1 MDAPVHHHPG
11 KTRGRPY
18 AKPMTCG
25 IRRLP
30 VDQLRPWDLMPQV
43 DVWQDHLEWGESE
56 EPKEK
61 WGIIDYAQNQLKV
74 SGVSQSSKQK

>member
-1 MDAPVHHHPG
+1 
-11 KTRGRPY
+11 
-18 AKPMTCG
+18 
-25 IRRLP
+25 
-30 VDQLRPWDLMPQV
+30 MPQV